1 MSCQTGQGQNWLT
14 VKCIGWAVGTETSE
28 TGTFFYCETGN
39 YTHSN
44 AWENFL
50 AFLRYLW
57 YDTLVWENQTDC
69 RCGGIG
75 RRTWLKIKRVTP
87 CRFES
92 GQRHLIKRE
101 RIFHFRNVRS
111 LFRWF
116 CTETVSILTTAAILL
131 LQQWLPLFSEAY
143 FFMTVF
149 LPNTKLDFSSC
160 PHLFPFRFPGQ
171 SPSSAKRKSVSPEQK
186 VPPF

>member
-1 MSCQTGQGQNWLT
+1 M
-14 VKCIGWAVGTETSE
+14 
-28 TGTFFYCETGN
+28 
-39 YTHSN
+39 
-44 AWENFL
+44 
-50 AFLRYLW
+50 
-57 YDTLVWENQTDC
+57 C

-131 LQQWLPLFSEAY
+131 LQQWIPLFSEAY

-149 LPNTKLDFSSC
+149 LTNKKPVFLPVPVCFPSDSQGNLHHLRKGSLSLLSRKRLLFKNMIGNRQNTQSFLSC
-160 PHLFPFRFPGQ
+160 SCSIHIKSRAFHFRT
-171 SPSSAKRKSVSPEQK
+171 
-186 VPPF
+186 